1 MMLFMKKNKVFFDLI
16 GLICAMVLILGI
28 SFSYITNYKKVTI
41 DTSNS
46 PDGKYE
52 LILQAVGEPDWPFG
66 SASGQ
71 LVLKDGKEKVSETDF
86 ELRNDGGSISGNC
99 WKVTWYEDY
108 VEVILSGEEQFDE
121 QVILYFDGTKE
132 IQQLTDIAVDYSS
145 GEKLDESRVITEQS
159 FEVDLN
165 DWGEVRFVSYL
176 PTYDTLWEDVSFVLA
191 KDNQIVY
198 HFPAYF
204 ENNST
209 ENDSVG
215 MFDSVEAVG
224 FQDIDG
230 DGAKDVIVIV
240 NYVTGA
246 GPQGMIPRKIIR
258 IFSSQNNGFIIRH
271 DLIDELMKNMKEDDI
286 SISAICDYVTLI
298 ETDEIYDGYR
308 TIYQQYFADEGY
320 DFMISYSANGNSRVI
335 LNENEEIIEF
345 LAYDRLS
352 ENEKCELFV
361 LYRSKKNA
369 DGSWHI
375 SEAEILD
382 IFAYNVSTKDVV
394 SSGKTSWLATGNEK
408 YYEVTGEK

>member
-1 MMLFMKKNKVFFDLI
+1 MKKNKVFFGLI

-28 SFSYITNYKKVTI
+28 SFSYITNYKKVSI

-132 IQQLTDIAVDYSS
+132 IQQLTDIEVDYPSE
-145 GEKLDESRVITEQS
+145 EKLDESRVITEQS

-176 PTYDTLWEDVSFVLA
+176 PTYDTRWEDVSFVLA

-246 GPQGMIPRKIIR
+246 GPQGMIPRKTIR
-258 IFSSQNNGFIIRH
+258 IFSSQNKGFVIQH

-308 TIYQQYFADEGY
+308 TIYQQYFADEGC
-320 DFMISYSANGNSRVI
+320 DFMISYSASGNSRVI
-335 LNENEEIIEF
+335 LNENEEIIEI
-345 LAYDRLS
+345 LVYDRLS
-352 ENEKCELFV
+352 ENEKCELYV
-361 LYRSKKNA
+361 WYRSKKNA
-369 DGSWHI
+369 DGSWYI
-375 SEAEILD
+375 SEAQILD
-382 IFAYNVSTKDVV
+382 IFAYSMSTKDVI
-394 SSGKTSWLATGNEK
+394 SSDKTSWSATGSEK
-408 YYEVTGEK
+408 YYEITGEK